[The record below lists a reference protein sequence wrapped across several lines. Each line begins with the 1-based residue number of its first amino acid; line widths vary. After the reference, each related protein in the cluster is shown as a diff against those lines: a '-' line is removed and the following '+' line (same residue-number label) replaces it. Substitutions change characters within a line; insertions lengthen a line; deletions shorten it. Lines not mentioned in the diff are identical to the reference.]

1 MMKTQQHAGDS
12 KQFNM
17 TSVLKKKLLEFYKER
32 YEAEADRREKSTERL
47 TFSLLILSIIANIL
61 LTYLGD
67 LPPFVDD
74 GMTRSF
80 YIGLSLAV
88 IVGGAAV
95 YFYVRALIFRYDF
108 WYLPSPKQISEFLKE
123 SEEYNQDNPPDPIN
137 LDAEFDERLTD
148 QYRDYATDNAAL
160 NDRRSTFIY
169 KTSLC
174 SIISLVLLLV
184 CAPVFFL
191 KKHDVQKVEI
201 VKPVNI
207 EPEQHQPPQKESK
220 P

>member
-1 MMKTQQHAGDS
+1 
-12 KQFNM
+12 M
-17 TSVLKKKLLEFYKER
+17 TKELKKKLSEFYKER

-74 GMTRSF
+74 GITRSF

-88 IVGGAAV
+88 MVGGAAV
-95 YFYVRALIFRYDF
+95 YFYVRALVFRYDF
-108 WYLPSPKQISEFLKE
+108 WYLPSPRQISEFLKE
-123 SEEYNQDNPPDPIN
+123 SEKYNQDNPNEVMD
-137 LDAEFDERLTD
+137 LEAEFDESITN
-148 QYRDYATDNAAL
+148 QYRDYATDNATL
-160 NDRRSTFIY
+160 NDRRSTYIY

-201 VKPVNI
+201 VKPINI
-207 EPEQHQPPQKESK
+207 EPEQLQPPQTKSK